1 VGYPERAQYEQ
12 STYLHLIDCHLEM
25 KADCQ
30 LRGAER
36 VEKVMNFWAGDD
48 YTWVYKTVIRDER
61 TLARIIEKQYLGIN

>member
-1 VGYPERAQYEQ
+1 
-12 STYLHLIDCHLEM
+12 M